1 MRDMAGFLPPCLVG
15 WSRKAPPQ
23 FTTRAPAARFGTL
36 PRSSTTTIIASG
48 SEEPT
53 DRDGRHAAVTNRPR
67 TGPTKVHRTL
77 CTASRPGKETVM
89 IERRISRS
97 LIAAVTAAAAAL
109 SLAAAGDANAAH
121 ANRSPSGS
129 VSTAQSGSGHASPNY
144 GSGRGRYSWCYWHPY
159 ACRYRATQ
167 TR

>member
-1 MRDMAGFLPPCLVG
+1 MEGVMWMGGPAWAPTGARAMPDRARHLSTVNDLTGGMRDMAGFLPPCLDG
-15 WSRKAPPQ
+15 WSRKATPQ

-77 CTASRPGKETVM
+77 CTASRPGEETVM
-89 IERRISRS
+89 TERRISR
-97 LIAAVTAAAAAL
+97 
-109 SLAAAGDANAAH
+109 
-121 ANRSPSGS
+121 
-129 VSTAQSGSGHASPNY
+129 
-144 GSGRGRYSWCYWHPY
+144 
-159 ACRYRATQ
+159 
-167 TR
+167 